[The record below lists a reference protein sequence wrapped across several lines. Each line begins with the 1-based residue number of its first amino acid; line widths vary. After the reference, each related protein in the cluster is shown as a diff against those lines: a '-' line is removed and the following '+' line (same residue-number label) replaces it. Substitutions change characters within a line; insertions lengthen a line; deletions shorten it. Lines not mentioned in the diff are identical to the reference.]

1 MGIDIRRK
9 DEGCRSG
16 ERFVGILGEEEDKKV
31 INEVMGGWVGS
42 K

>member
-16 ERFVGILGEEEDKKV
+16 ERFVGILGEAGDKRV
-31 INEVMGGWVGS
+31 INAVMCG
-42 K
+42 